1 MPDWLAYVNS
11 HLGRLPLSQ
20 EESRLVGEELAAHL
34 EDNYL
39 SLRAKGVSE
48 LDAARLASEQVPSWQ
63 ELHRDILAAKSEG
76 LMQNRVTQLWIPG
89 LVTLFSAYALLAL
102 MQFAGLRG
110 MVHPGEPR
118 GIVLYP
124 AWMLSL
130 PLIGAVGA
138 YLSRRARAT
147 GWRVYLAASLPA
159 LAPGVFF
166 WLVFPWSFVVDP
178 QVPLRIKGIG
188 LAAMML
194 NWVILPAFALSFGA
208 ALQSLRKMRE
218 TRETHS

>member
-1 MPDWLAYVNS
+1 MPDWLACVNGK
-11 HLGRLPLSQ
+11 LGRLPLPEAESSQ
-20 EESRLVGEELAAHL
+20 VREELAAHL
-34 EDNYL
+34 EDTYL
-39 SLRAKGVSE
+39 SLLARGVSE
-48 LDAARLASEQVPSWQ
+48 SDAERLVCGQVPSWQ

-76 LMQNRVTQLWIPG
+76 FMQNRVTQLWIPG
-89 LVTLFSAYALLAL
+89 LVTLFSAYALLAV

-147 GWRVYLAASLPA
+147 GWRVYFAASLPA
-159 LAPGVFF
+159 LALGVFF
-166 WLVFPWSFVVDP
+166 LLVFPWSFVVDP

-194 NWVILPAFALSFGA
+194 NWVILPGFALSLGA

-218 TRETHS
+218 TYS

>member
-1 MPDWLAYVNS
+1 MPDWLAYVNGR
-11 HLGRLPLSQ
+11 LGHLPLSQ
-20 EESRLVGEELAAHL
+20 EESLHVREELAAHL
-34 EDNYL
+34 EDAYL
-39 SLRAKGVSE
+39 ALRAQAVSE
-48 LDAARLASEQVPSWQ
+48 KDAARLVCEQIPSWQ
-63 ELHRDILAAKSEG
+63 QLHRDILAAKSEAF
-76 LMQNRVTQLWIPG
+76 MQNRVAQLWVPG

-102 MQFAGLRG
+102 MQSAGLRG

-130 PLIGAVGA
+130 PLIGAAGA
-138 YLSRRARAT
+138 YLSRLARAT

-159 LAPGVFF
+159 LALGVFF
-166 WLVFPWSFVVDP
+166 LLVFPWSFVVDP

-194 NWVILPAFALSFGA
+194 NWVILPGLALSLGA
-208 ALQSLRKMRE
+208 ALQSLLKIRE
-218 TRETHS
+218 VRS